1 MKLIEKRKNNFFKK
15 SKSVRRQ
22 LRKAIAE
29 HFSLQTSSLPID
41 KLIQASLTGDQ
52 KKLNPMIDSFTN
64 NITKLI
70 ESSKLAC
77 SMSNDIQGVQM
88 VEVAVKQIQ
97 ILLPQI
103 ICSARLLCSYPLSND
118 VNKNMQAFR
127 DTWLNEIELL
137 LLAIDDILSINE
149 FLAVSE
155 NLILEDINMTLQAL
169 YNHDHARFK
178 YLSEQITGRVLRVTE
193 LGKSEMDN
201 YETCEF
207 TQNVTSI
214 CLMIRNKLVPNF
226 SRSVDYA
233 VDALKSTPLKD
244 PNENDFIDASR
255 LIYDGVRDIRN
266 AILLIP
272 NDDSSDIID
281 DYDENENE
289 IEVKDDN
296 QVELSP
302 QQQPLPPSQVQ
313 PTQNI
318 IIAENLTKEQR
329 EQLNQQLDSFIKEK
343 TNFDRE
349 VLKWDDKSNDIIV
362 LAKQMCVIMMNM
374 TDFMQ
379 GKGSFKTTLDVI
391 NAAKQISSLGTSL
404 EKLVKELANECP
416 ESPTKKELLSY
427 LNQIPL
433 FCNQLN
439 IASKVKENIIDVSF
453 FRYSKIL
460 KNLYP
465 KAKTIFKLF

>member
-1 MKLIEKRKNNFFKK
+1 
-15 SKSVRRQ
+15 
-22 LRKAIAE
+22 
-29 HFSLQTSSLPID
+29 LPID
-41 KLIQASLTGDQ
+41 QLIQASLTGDQ
-52 KKLNPMIDSFTN
+52 KKLNPIIDSFTN

-77 SMSNDIQGVQM
+77 AMSNDIQGVQM

-155 NLILEDINMTLQAL
+155 NLILEDINMALQAL

-289 IEVKDDN
+289 IEVRDDN
-296 QVELSP
+296 QVESQP
-302 QQQPLPPSQVQ
+302 QPRPPSQVQ

-318 IIAENLTKEQR
+318 IITENLTKEQR

-391 NAAKQISSLGTSL
+391 NAAKQISSF
-404 EKLVKELANECP
+404 KELADECP
-416 ESPTKKELLSY
+416 ESPTKKELLGY

-453 FRYSKIL
+453 
-460 KNLYP
+460 
-465 KAKTIFKLF
+465 